1 MVRDNPPA
9 ILQIHRDTLK
19 PGCAAAFTSIEVD
32 AARFCADLKAPHP
45 HLAIEALTG
54 QGEIWWLNGFESE
67 AEKQRVYDA
76 YANNRPLMA
85 ALAGIGKRRQ
95 DVIATD
101 MDIFASYRAD
111 LSRGAPWTIAGAR
124 FFVVTVTKDDD
135 RIEGSVFEAPD
146 ARASSST
153 RLARATKRRLSP
165 PTLTRRRR
173 SLPCVRTGACPRKNG
188 SPPIPSSGSASKKH
202 RRPRRAEDGKSA
214 ARRQRHFALGM
225 GPAPVKSACGHA
237 EPRTRESEA
246 RCQRQFAPGVGP
258 RRQ

>member
-1 MVRDNPPA
+1 MTGDSPPA

-101 MDIFASYRAD
+101 VDIFASYRAD

-146 ARASSST
+146 GT
-153 RLARATKRRLSP
+153 RF
-165 PTLTRRRR
+165 
-173 SLPCVRTGACPRKNG
+173 VFN
-188 SPPIPSSGSASKKH
+188 
-202 RRPRRAEDGKSA
+202 A
-214 ARRQRHFALGM
+214 ARTRDEAEALAANAHPQTTVFAVRPYWGL
-225 GPAPVKSACGHA
+225 PAKEWIAADPEFWKRLRPQA
-237 EPRTRESEA
+237 
-246 RCQRQFAPGVGP
+246 
-258 RRQ
+258 